1 LDITADVGVL
11 QRFPKIVGN
20 DSLAR
25 ELAFTG
31 RKLYA
36 DEAKEL
42 GLVRLVWLFCRLESG
57 TGP

>member
-1 LDITADVGVL
+1 VPADVGTL

-20 DSLAR
+20 DSWSR

-36 DEAKEL
+36 NEAKEM
-42 GLVRLVWLFCRLESG
+42 GYVRYVNTS
-57 TGP
+57 TY